1 MSVTLKRLYIAW
13 DGTNYID
20 ESAYLI
26 DAQGDVRYAAPYSSL
41 VGGAGIT
48 DQMIFTLDNSSGRFS
63 PLNSSSAIYG
73 NISNGGMYMRPVRFD
88 VSIDNGA
95 NYYRVFTGVLKL
107 PGAQSPTWQESSTVR
122 FDARSRDELL
132 LNLRQSTDRG
142 IFSGYVDS
150 PPTEDAIFSEWITKL
165 GNGFTSSDLDLDAGF
180 VRIPFAWMDDES
192 VLEECWLLAA
202 ATGGRFFA
210 NHEGIFRYENMAAWQ
225 TKTRS
230 TTSQQTYTLSNFQ
243 RLEYRYDDT
252 DLYNKITVEA
262 SPRVVGG
269 VDVVWESESAV
280 TLQPGESKTI
290 IAKYDAPSYSVT
302 SLDVAAR
309 DVGGNDIT
317 SFVSVVA
324 TYYAQR
330 AKLVVANSSNLLA
343 HLTKLRILGRPVI
356 GAPDQEAT
364 RDSKTNGANDAY
376 FVGRVKRERRIGG
389 NPYVQTLPQA
399 EMLAQRI
406 LDLSEY
412 PRLQFTLF
420 GCDGN
425 PDRRLGDRITIDH
438 TAVSGFMSSAIACYV
453 TGIRWNYNEQGFTQ
467 DLEAVQAS
475 NLFANDGNYF
485 VLGTHTWGSGKVLFY

>member
-1 MSVTLKRLYIAW
+1 MSVTLKRLYVAW

-26 DAQGDVRYAAPYSSL
+26 DAQGDVRYVAPYSSL

-48 DQMIFTLDNSSGRFS
+48 DQMTFTLDNASGRFS
-63 PLNSSSAIYG
+63 PLNTSGALYASIGS
-73 NISNGGMYMRPVRFD
+73 GGMYMRPVRFD
-88 VSIDNGA
+88 VSVNNGA
-95 NYYRVFTGVLKL
+95 NYYRIFTGVLKL

-122 FDARSRDELL
+122 LDARSRDELL
-132 LNLRQSTDRG
+132 LNLRQSTTRDV
-142 IFSGYVDS
+142 FSAYVDA
-150 PPTEDAIFSEWITKL
+150 PPTEDTIFDVWITEP
-165 GNGFTSSDLDLDAGF
+165 GNGFVPDDLDLDTGF

-192 VLEECWLLAA
+192 ILEECWLLAA
-202 ATGGRFFA
+202 ACGGRFFA
-210 NHEGIFRYENMAAWQ
+210 NHEGAFRYENMAAWQ
-225 TKTRS
+225 TETRS
-230 TTSQQTYTLSNFQ
+230 TTSQQTYTLSSFQ

-252 DLYNKITVEA
+252 DLYNEITVEA
-262 SPRVVGG
+262 SPRSVGG

-280 TLQPGESKTI
+280 TLQPGETKTI
-290 IAKYDAPSYSVT
+290 VAKYDAPSYSVT

-317 SFVSVVA
+317 SSIAVTP

-330 AKLVVANSSNLLA
+330 ASLAATNSSSLTA
-343 HLTKLRILGRPVI
+343 RLTKLRILGKPVV

-364 RDSKTNGANDAY
+364 RNSTTHGANAAY
-376 FVGRVKRERRIGG
+376 FTGRVKRERRMGG

-412 PRLQFTLF
+412 PRLQFTLY

-438 TAVSGFMSSAIACYV
+438 TAVTGFMSSTVACYV
-453 TGIRWNYNEQGFTQ
+453 TGIRWGYNEMGFTQ

-475 NLFANDGNYF
+475 SLFAYDNNYF
-485 VLGTHTWGSGKVLFY
+485 IVGTHTANGTRRLFY